1 MKIFSTTFTFSFT
14 LLAILFL
21 ALLLG
26 IALFFIYYR
35 HCQKLKLSIRSAE
48 SEQKFQ
54 SVFDSTSDAVI
65 VANQQGTI
73 LQWNLGAEV
82 IFNYSKEEALG
93 ADLEIIIPESL
104 LAAHRTG
111 MHHYLKTGVSRAI
124 GKRVEL
130 IGRRKDGSEF
140 PIELSLSTWNTEN
153 KIFFS
158 SIIRDISERKEI
170 EEKVNN
176 LVYRDT
182 LTGLP
187 NRRLFNDQ
195 LFLTLEQL
203 RESDQQLSLLSIDLD
218 HFKLIND
225 TYGHCTGDQ
234 ILVEVANRLQS
245 IAQTED
251 IVSRIGAD
259 EYVLLL
265 PNTDAINATIH
276 AKKVLELFEQPF
288 QLQQEKLF
296 VTPSIG
302 ISVYPSD
309 GVDLD
314 SLMKNADIALYE
326 AKNKGKNNFQFF
338 TEEMN
343 QLILRKSKLATD
355 MRKGLEHNEFFVHY
369 QPQMDISTEKIVG
382 VEALVRWIHPELGP
396 VSPAEF
402 IPIAEDTGS
411 IIFIGEFVLRQACLQ
426 NKAWQHAGLPHFRV
440 AVNISSHQFSKG
452 DLTEMVGA
460 ALAAADLDAKYLEL
474 ELTESIIQSSPLA
487 VTTMQKLKLMGIHL
501 SIDDFGTGY
510 SSLRYLKLFPVNT
523 LKIDQCFIRN
533 VINDPKDAALV
544 DTIIK
549 MAENLELNVIAEGV
563 ETAEQFHFL
572 KQKNCNQAQGYYF
585 NRPLP
590 PEEIERL
597 YHPTSHLHTH
607 A

>member
-1 MKIFSTTFTFSFT
+1 MDIFSTTFTFSFT

-35 HCQKLKLSIRSAE
+35 YCQKLKLSIRSAE

-54 SVFDSTSDAVI
+54 SVFDSTSDAVV

-73 LQWNLGAEV
+73 LQWNSGAEI
-82 IFNYSKEEALG
+82 IFNYSKGEALG
-93 ADLEIIIPESL
+93 ANIEIIVPDSL
-104 LAAHRTG
+104 LKDHRTRFQ
-111 MHHYLKTGVSRAI
+111 HYLETGVSDSN

-130 IGRRKDGSEF
+130 VGRRKDASEL
-140 PIELSLSTWNTEN
+140 PIEVSLSTWRTE
-153 KIFFS
+153 KDIYFS
-158 SIIRDISERKEI
+158 SIIRDISERKET
-170 EEKVNN
+170 EKKVNH

-251 IVSRIGAD
+251 IVSRISAD

-314 SLMKNADIALYE
+314 SLTKNADIALYE
-326 AKNKGKNNFQFF
+326 AKNKGKNNYQFF

-382 VEALVRWIHPELGP
+382 VEALVRWVHPELGP

-411 IIFIGEFVLRQACLQ
+411 IVFIGEFVLRQACLQ
-426 NKAWQHAGLPHFRV
+426 NKAWQTAGLPHFRV
-440 AVNISSHQFSKG
+440 AVNISSHQFSQCN
-452 DLTEMVGA
+452 LTETVCA
-460 ALAAADLDAKYLEL
+460 ALSAAELDAKYLEL

-544 DTIIK
+544 DTIVK

-563 ETAEQFHFL
+563 ETAEQFQFL

-597 YHPTSHLHTH
+597 YHPTSHLQTH